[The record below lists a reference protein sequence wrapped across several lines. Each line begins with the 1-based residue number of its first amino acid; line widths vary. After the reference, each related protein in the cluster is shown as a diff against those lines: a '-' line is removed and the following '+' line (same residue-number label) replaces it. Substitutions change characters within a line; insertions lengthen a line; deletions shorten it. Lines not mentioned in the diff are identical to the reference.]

1 MAIGKE
7 TIAVAPGETIREQL
21 KYRGMSQKEF
31 AIRMNLSEK
40 HVSHLINGKVE
51 LTFDVAL
58 RLEDVLGAPA
68 SFWSGLEMRYRER
81 LTKVKQELNVDEE
94 RTLADKFPYEIMVQH
109 KWVPEVMDEPAKIV
123 ALRKFFEVANLKVL
137 YDLNL
142 LSTQKN
148 DYFKV
153 AQKQAQLLDQRQRQ
167 IKSLP

>member
-1 MAIGKE
+1 MIYGKE

-21 KYRGMSQKEF
+21 KSREMSQKEF
-31 AIRMNLSEK
+31 SIRMNLSEK

-81 LTKVKQELNVDEE
+81 LAKVKQELNENDEV
-94 RTLADKFPYEIMVQH
+94 TLADKFPYEKMVQRGWIS
-109 KWVPEVMDEPAKIV
+109 KGETESDKLL

-142 LSTQKN
+142 LSDREN
-148 DYFKV
+148 DYFEV
-153 AQKQAQLLDQRQRQ
+153 AQKQAQVLEQRQA
-167 IKSLP
+167 KLKNLP